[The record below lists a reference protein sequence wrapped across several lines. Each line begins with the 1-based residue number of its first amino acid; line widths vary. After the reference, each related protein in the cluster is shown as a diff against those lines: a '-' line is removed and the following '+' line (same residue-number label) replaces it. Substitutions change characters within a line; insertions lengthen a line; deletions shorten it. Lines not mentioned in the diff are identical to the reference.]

1 MKNLNFYLM
10 VTCLSLSFVM
20 SAYANVYRCIE
31 NGGHLIF
38 QDRPC
43 ANQEIKNETS
53 HQYVKTENIENK
65 ETENI
70 RIGQFKAYYY
80 SENDGK
86 SPGKGND
93 GTIRDIAVKLQFTE
107 LVKRP
112 SINFSYSDF
121 NGIDSYNF
129 YGAWEGTIHALG
141 EGQSVKAHFDVSW
154 GDVSFYV
161 NDSLVE
167 KWRNDSKIVQFKLN
181 KGDNK
186 IRVELH
192 NHWHTT
198 SFNVSFTAYQKL
210 DRSEALEVFKNIDF
224 TSTKAVYLGAYESRA
239 NAPGNNYNEILVS
252 LPNSYTPIFIFLNSF
267 RAVNWVI
274 NNPHNVKIAGVAL
287 RGRSP
292 GSTVAMPSIAPIYEL
307 ATSENAY
314 KSSYDIQ
321 AFIGKNADYAFTEYA
336 VNNII
341 VPDFFQAKANDV
353 PLKNNSVSS
362 SEHSKSEPT
371 DKYPVNSFVE
381 SLLVRQQGNSV
392 TTTRV
397 VKEPALDGTFIK
409 GSWKGYFDVSQQ
421 TDKTFKII
429 RQGIRVELII
439 DGRSVWRGGSDSR
452 DKIYQYTFKPGR
464 HEVMFVAYPEAEYR
478 PVKFNASITDNAKEL
493 KYDELTNRLKELGD
507 FDSIYCG
514 VKKNI
519 SPTQPVDII
528 LKRSEK
534 PVVLF
539 LTSYQQVIWD
549 FKDSNTDN
557 LAAIVTSSKSASSV
571 KNLPPHIPIYHFF
584 RLSNAVNFIPLS
596 KRGISINIDNTFKQ
610 AALQILA
617 LTGKFPVG
625 FGGLELGNRIV
636 VPEIMLDREKYRQ
649 IGFADVSPD
658 YNIFIEYPRKIDVV
672 FNPVTTKYIDPNS
685 SSKSI
690 RSKQIKPEV
699 QRESWAKPLGA
710 TEDIPTGSFKAYYFD
725 IFNPGQPKFSGIVE
739 DVAVNSSGE
748 VKKNS
753 TGSAIV
759 YPHGIIPEN
768 FGAFWIGNIALEKD
782 KEMEI
787 NVDQGNSATRILID
801 DEVVTGRTISLKKGL
816 HKVEI
821 EHVNNWHTYDF
832 SFSLSEPQ
840 PLLAYE
846 ELKEQLESILPRRV
860 HTAYVGVYDSKSYD
874 NSITLE
880 VQKLGKPIFLILASS
895 KAINWVI
902 KGPGAKD
909 VKALLVSSGKSK
921 SKVKGH
927 IKQDTSIF
935 YFPMW
940 NTYQLES
947 KCECQGRY
955 YCSSKDLFD
964 TIDYIATVTGLT
976 LNSFTGDYNAKS
988 FIVPEI
994 IIDKEQLKAL
1004 SKVAEENL
1012 QAQSRCEGPEFSPQY
1027 LSDKQKK
1034 QIDDH
1039 LAVQTAIKI
1048 MESIRDNKF
1057 DEYVQLGDPKRLK
1070 FTSVDGIKKVLL
1082 LQHNAFAGYDPSVA
1096 YHMVD
1101 KKMYENI
1108 AANKEKLVIPLVLKK
1123 KNLKDYYVKAHM
1135 NKAGE
1140 RWVVSYIE

>member
-1 MKNLNFYLM
+1 MKNINFYLS
-10 VTCLSLSFVM
+10 VICLSLSFVM
-20 SAYANVYRCIE
+20 NSYANIYRCIE
-31 NGGHLIF
+31 SDGRLIF
-38 QDRPC
+38 QDHPC
-43 ANQEIKNETS
+43 TDQENRNETF
-53 HQYVKTENIENK
+53 HQYKKDDSLENK
-65 ETENI
+65 ETENVKI
-70 RIGQFKAYYY
+70 SRFKAYYY
-80 SENDGK
+80 TENDGK
-86 SPGKGND
+86 NPGKGND
-93 GTIRDIAVKLQFTE
+93 GTIRDIAAKLQFTE
-107 LVKRP
+107 SVKRP

-129 YGAWEGTIHALG
+129 YGAWEGTIHAFG
-141 EGQSVKAHFDVSW
+141 EGQSAKAHFDVSW

-167 KWRNDSKIVQFKLN
+167 KWRNDSKIIQFNLN

-210 DRSEALEVFKNIDF
+210 GRSEALEVFRNIDF
-224 TSTKAVYLGAYESRA
+224 NSTKAVYLGAYESRA
-239 NAPGNNYNEILVS
+239 NTPGNNYNEILVS
-252 LPNSYTPIFIFLNSF
+252 LPRSSTPIFIFLNSF

-274 NNPHNVKIAGVAL
+274 SNPHNAKIAGVAL

-321 AFIGKNADYAFTEYA
+321 AFIGRNADYAFTEYA

-341 VPDFFQAKANDV
+341 VTDFFQAKANDV
-353 PLKNNSVSS
+353 PLKNDSMSS
-362 SEHSKSEPT
+362 SEHSESGPA
-371 DKYPVNSFVE
+371 DNYPVNSFVE

-429 RQGIRVELII
+429 RQGIKVELII
-439 DGRSVWRGGSDSR
+439 DGRSVWRGRSDSR
-452 DKIYQYTFKPGR
+452 EKIYQYTFKPGR

-478 PVKFNASITDNAKEL
+478 PVKFNVSITDNAKEL
-493 KYDELTNRLKELGD
+493 KYDELATRLKGLGD

-514 VKKNI
+514 VKKDI

-528 LKRSEK
+528 LKKSEK

-539 LTSYQQVIWD
+539 LTSYKQVTWD
-549 FKDSNTDN
+549 FKDSNMDN
-557 LAAIVTSSKSASSV
+557 LAAIVTSSKNDSSI
-571 KNLPPHIPIYHFF
+571 KNLPPHIPVYHFF
-584 RLSNAVNFIPLS
+584 RLSNAAHFIPVS
-596 KRGISINIDNTFKQ
+596 GRGISRNIDNTFKQ

-617 LTGKFPVG
+617 LAGELPAG
-625 FGGLELGNRIV
+625 FSGLEHGNRIV
-636 VPEIMLDREKYRQ
+636 VPEIVLDREKYRQ

-658 YNIFIEYPRKIDVV
+658 YNIFIEYPEKIDAV
-672 FNPVTTKYIDPNS
+672 FNPVTTKYVDPNS
-685 SSKSI
+685 SS
-690 RSKQIKPEV
+690 RFVRGKQIKPEV
-699 QRESWAKPLGA
+699 IRESWAKPLGA
-710 TEDIPTGSFKAYYFD
+710 TEDIPTGAFKAYYFD

-739 DVAVNSSGE
+739 DVAVNSSG
-748 VKKNS
+748 VAKKNS

-759 YPHGIIPEN
+759 SQHGIIPEN
-768 FGAFWIGNIALEKD
+768 FGAFWIGNIALETD
-782 KEMEI
+782 KVMEI
-787 NVDQGNSATRILID
+787 NIDQSNSVSRVLID
-801 DEVVTGRTISLKKGL
+801 DNVVTGRTISLKKGL

-832 SFSLSEPQ
+832 CFSLSEPQ

-846 ELKEQLESILPRRV
+846 ELKEQLEDILPRRV
-860 HTAYVGVYDSKSYD
+860 HTAYVGVSDSKNYD
-874 NSITLE
+874 NSINLE
-880 VQKLGKPIFLILASS
+880 IQKLDKPIFLILASS

-909 VKALLVSSGKSK
+909 VKALLVWSAKSQ
-921 SKVKGH
+921 SKIKGN
-927 IKQDTSIF
+927 IKQDTPIF
-935 YFPMW
+935 HFPMW

-947 KCECQGRY
+947 KCECQGKY

-964 TIDYIATVTGLT
+964 TIDYIETVTGQT
-976 LNSFTGDYNAKS
+976 LNSFTGDYNEKS

-994 IIDKEQLKAL
+994 IIDKEQFKAL
-1004 SKVAEENL
+1004 SRVAEENL

-1034 QIDDH
+1034 QIDDQVS
-1039 LAVQTAIKI
+1039 VQAAIKI
-1048 MESIRDNKF
+1048 MESIRDNEF
-1057 DEYVQLGDPKRLK
+1057 DEYAQLWDPKRLK
-1070 FTSVDGIKKVLL
+1070 FTSVDGIKKMLL
-1082 LQHNAFAGYDPSVA
+1082 FQHNAFAGYDPSVA
-1096 YHMVD
+1096 YHMID
-1101 KKMYENI
+1101 EKMYESIVN
-1108 AANKEKLVIPLVLKK
+1108 NKAKLIIPLVLKK
-1123 KNLKDYYVKAHM
+1123 KNLKDHYLKVHM
-1135 NKAGE
+1135 NKAGG
-1140 RWVVSYIE
+1140 RWVVSSMD